1 MDSTVLNYYFF
12 QKCSNVALFCCS
24 YDKWPERMPLSNY
37 TLIWHAKSFS
47 IHRRIISRMNVELV
61 NDISPLYSIVN
72 GDFFPLPPVSRVK
85 PAMFNCTSALWL
97 DEHPSSAENSTCQRF
112 RLRSIY
118 SKDTD
123 CVSASLLGTI
133 R

>member
-1 MDSTVLNYYFF
+1 MNSTVLNYFF
-12 QKCSNVALFCCS
+12 FKRAQMS
-24 YDKWPERMPLSNY
+24 YCFVVRMINDLNECHY
-37 TLIWHAKSFS
+37 QIIHWYDTQNLFS

-123 CVSASLLGTI
+123 CVLASLLGTI